1 MKGEVMWKRVDGA
14 TCKYMVTARWCPK
27 VTVIVTTSELSQFTY
42 PYRVIVQPSS
52 SRVNSVRE
60 LYCCWLLSC

>member
-27 VTVIVTTSELSQFTY
+27 VTSHCDSHHKRIIAIYLS
-42 PYRVIVQPSS
+42 
-52 SRVNSVRE
+52 
-60 LYCCWLLSC
+60 L